1 MACPLAPQGVTPDT
15 VESGVQTVSR
25 NFPDAVCPGTEDGG
39 EVRND
44 ALAARAVALLQRPRE
59 R

>member
-1 MACPLAPQGVTPDT
+1 VTPDT

-25 NFPDAVCPGTEDGG
+25 NFADAVCPGTKDGG